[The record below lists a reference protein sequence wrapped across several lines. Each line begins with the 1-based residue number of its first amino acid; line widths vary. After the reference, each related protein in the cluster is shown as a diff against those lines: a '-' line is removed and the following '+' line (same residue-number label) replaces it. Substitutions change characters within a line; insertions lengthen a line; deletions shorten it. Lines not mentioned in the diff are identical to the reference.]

1 MSLSFGS
8 SKKKSSSSGQ
18 VDPWDVTI
26 PALENLVGQIE
37 GEQGN
42 VGITPGQESAFSSL
56 LSNANAG
63 NPFASQISNLA
74 GDVLQGVDS
83 QSGTVTDAYTRLQDQ
98 IGGIA
103 AGDNLDVNENPY
115 LQQMLQQVGDNIS
128 GRINSQFA
136 GAGRD
141 LSGMNQLAVARGVS
155 EGTLPTLFNQYN
167 LERQNQ
173 SNAANQLFGAGTG
186 TATTVQGLDTSAL
199 QSRIPGVEV
208 ANAAMD
214 AQNWGPNTILA
225 LEQQMKQLPLE
236 DLGRLEALLGPI
248 AQLGQQQTQQSTDK
262 GTSTGIGISNLFGGL
277 GSLLTGSDER
287 IKEDE
292 EQVGALAD
300 GTPIYRYRY
309 SEDPSGKMHIGVMAQ
324 DIEQDHPDAVA
335 EIGGIKMVEYGAATD
350 DAARLMKRKKKN
362 ESMPNS
368 NYFGAY
374 PA

>member
-8 SKKKSSSSGQ
+8 SKKKTNSSGQ

-26 PALENLVGQIE
+26 PALTNLVGQIE
-37 GEQGN
+37 GQQGN
-42 VGITPGQESAFSSL
+42 VGITPGQEDAFSAL
-56 LSNANAG
+56 LSNAEGG
-63 NPFASQISNLA
+63 NPYAGQIGNLA

-115 LQQMLQQVGDNIS
+115 LQQMLQQVGDDIS

-141 LSGMNQLAVARGVS
+141 LSGMNQMAVARGVS

-186 TATTVQGLDTSAL
+186 TATAVQGLDTGAL
-199 QSRIPGVEV
+199 QSRIPGIEV

-214 AQNWGPNTILA
+214 AENWGPNTILA
-225 LEQQMKQLPLE
+225 LEQQMKQLPME
-236 DLGRLEALLGPI
+236 DLGRLEALLGPL
-248 AQLGQQQTQQSTDK
+248 AQLGQQQTQQSTSK
-262 GTSTGIGISNLFGGL
+262 GSSMGIGISNLFGGL
-277 GSLLTGSDER
+277 GSLLSDER
-287 IKEDE
+287 TKEDA
-292 EQVGALAD
+292 EQVGELAD

-309 SEDPSGKMHIGVMAQ
+309 SHDPSRTVHIGVMAQ
-324 DIEQDHPDAVA
+324 EIEGDHPDAVT
-335 EIGGIKMVEYGAATD
+335 EVGGVKMVEYGEATD
-350 DAARLMKRKKKN
+350 HAAELMKRKKRN

-368 NYFGAY
+368 NYFGLY